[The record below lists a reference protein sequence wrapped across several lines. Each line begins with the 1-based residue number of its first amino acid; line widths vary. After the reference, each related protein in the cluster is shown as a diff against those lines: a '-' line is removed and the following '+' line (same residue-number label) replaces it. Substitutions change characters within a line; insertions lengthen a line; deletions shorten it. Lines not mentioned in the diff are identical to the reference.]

1 MKTKKK
7 YWALLVLVIIISYL
21 LWGPLFPWNP
31 VKIGYKKI
39 SSKKAT
45 VYINDITEKDSVV
58 YRINEIISEEEKF
71 HNLKYVDGISI
82 IILNKESN
90 MKRYLPWLK
99 GSGYSVTLSL
109 VNLIYIGPNAR
120 KSSNGIEPY
129 LKHEL
134 SHLLIDQNTT
144 FKKARII
151 HEQGWFAEGIAE
163 YFSGHYFYSK
173 EEFLKLCAIKNL
185 NFKSLHEENPLKMS
199 IGETRLKYTYY
210 KFFIEFLVENYGLTK
225 LQEYLKKYINHPQDY
240 KKYFVEIYSNDIDE
254 LLKKHYSTFK

>member
-31 VKIGYKKI
+31 VKIGYIKI
-39 SSKKAT
+39 SSTKAT
-45 VYINDITEKDSVV
+45 IYIDDITERDSVV
-58 YRINEIISEEEKF
+58 YRIDEIISEEEKF
-71 HNLKYVDGISI
+71 HNLKYVDDISI
-82 IILNKESN
+82 IILSKTSN

-99 GSGYSVTLSL
+99 GSRYSVTLSL
-109 VNLIYIGPNAR
+109 VNHIYIGPNAR
-120 KSSNGIEPY
+120 KYSDGIEPY

-144 FKKARII
+144 FKNAQII

-163 YFSGHYFYSK
+163 YFSGYSFYSK
-173 EEFLKLCAIKNL
+173 EEFLKLCANKKL
-185 NFKSLHEENPLKMS
+185 NFKSLYEENHLKMS
-199 IGETRLKYTYY
+199 VGETKLKYTYY
-210 KFFIEFLVENYGLTK
+210 KLFIEFLVENYGLTK

-240 KKYFVEIYSNDIDE
+240 KKYFVDI
-254 LLKKHYSTFK
+254 FKRYR